1 MKDERLQTI
10 FCARIKTEAF
20 KIVYDWG
27 RSKSMSANIRKVLK
41 KLKKELLRTYG
52 GESVDSIILYGSRA
66 RGDARDDSDIDI
78 LVVLNKDFNYSEML
92 RLSSKLV
99 SSLSLENDVVISRA
113 FVTKA
118 NYDKLQIPFL
128 MNVRREGVPV

>member
-1 MKDERLQTI
+1 MP
-10 FCARIKTEAF
+10 
-20 KIVYDWG
+20 
-27 RSKSMSANIRKVLK
+27 ANIRKVLK

-78 LVVLNKDFNYSEML
+78 LVVMNKDFNYSEML
-92 RLSSKLV
+92 RLSSQLV
-99 SSLSLENDVVISRA
+99 ASLSLENDVVISRA

-128 MNVRREGVPV
+128 MNVRREGVPM